1 MTQIQAIKA
10 EIERRREKCADIA
23 ADASNEDVAE
33 YYRGKEV
40 AYDETLSFIES
51 LEKERIYTIERE
63 VKLHPVVASN
73 VGLTTFSIEVELK
86 PSEIA
91 MLAMSK
97 SVKLVIR

>member
-1 MTQIQAIKA
+1 MAQIEQIKA
-10 EIERRREKCADIA
+10 EIERRLKANG
-23 ADASNEDVAE
+23 S
-33 YYRGKEV
+33 
-40 AYDETLSFIES
+40 YDEVGDSAWHYDQGMVDAYSSILSFIES